1 MLKFVFNVEKLK
13 SHQIHLVK
21 GHNRREGHN
30 CASQLENKAAWFTK
44 EGLHTFTPWNS
55 ERLANAH
62 KLAKRKD
69 AVEAISIVIQVGNQ
83 ADWREAA
90 NKACPEGKPKASRP
104 VDLNALAKSSRDWAE
119 AEFGKENVVS
129 IEAHT
134 DESTPHLHIIVTP
147 IKNGKL
153 QAKHWL
159 DGPSALASLRSRA
172 HAAISLEVPCEYEK
186 GRDGGAPHDPGKA
199 AGKVRS
205 PNPQAKSE
213 KTTGLLARLTG
224 AGEVE
229 NERLTKENERLQ
241 AENLDLAKQLQYN
254 GRRRVAVSDLQER
267 LEAAVERFKAIE
279 DLIGG
284 DNPEEALQD
293 AHRRIQRYSSDLH
306 EAEMQLTTKNARIA
320 DLTTVLERRDAH
332 IQLLREE
339 NDSAQKMGV
348 DLWERVKELENPRA
362 NADFDG
368 PSPT

>member
-55 ERLANAH
+55 ERLAEAH

-129 IEAHT
+129 IEVHT

-147 IKNGKL
+147 IQNGKL

-159 DGPSALASLRSRA
+159 DGPAALAALRSRA
-172 HAAISLEVPCEYEK
+172 HAAISLAVPCEYEK
-186 GRDGGAPHDPGKA
+186 GREGGAPHDPGKA
-199 AGKVRS
+199 AGKARS
-205 PNPQAKSE
+205 PNPQAKSG
-213 KTTGLLARLTG
+213 KTTGLIARLSG
-224 AGEVE
+224 AAESE

-241 AENLDLAKQLQYN
+241 AENLDLAKQLQYS
-254 GRRRVAVSDLQER
+254 GKRRVVVADLQER
-267 LEAAVERFKAIE
+267 LETAVERFKAIE
-279 DLIGG
+279 GLIGG

-293 AHRRIQRYSSDLH
+293 AHRTIQRYSSDLYSV
-306 EAEMQLTTKNARIA
+306 EMQLAAKNTQMA
-320 DLTTVLERRDAH
+320 DLKTVLERRNNH
-332 IQLLREE
+332 IQLLQEQ
-339 NDSAQKMGV
+339 NDSAQKAGIE
-348 DLWERVKELENPRA
+348 LWERVRALENPQA
-362 NADFDG
+362 QDDFDG
-368 PSPT
+368 PSF